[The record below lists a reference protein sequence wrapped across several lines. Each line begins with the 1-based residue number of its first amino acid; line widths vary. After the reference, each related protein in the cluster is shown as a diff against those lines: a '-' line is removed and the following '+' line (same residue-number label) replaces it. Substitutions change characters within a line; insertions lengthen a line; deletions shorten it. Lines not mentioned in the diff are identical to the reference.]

1 MGSQHRLRPHSHS
14 SPPASHPSHPQAL
27 PRLHRPGC
35 HAGSLPRLRVRSA
48 AIRERLSPSLL
59 RNLAKKSGSTRR
71 CVTRSRRPS
80 APHAGRG
87 DQMQAG
93 ETRDRGQV
101 QRPEARTSLRPG
113 QVRVST
119 HRLIIEYRYGVAKL
133 SFPLISGLTDD
144 RSTPLPRLRG
154 SRALAAS
161 AAGLVL

>member
-1 MGSQHRLRPHSHS
+1 
-14 SPPASHPSHPQAL
+14 
-27 PRLHRPGC
+27 
-35 HAGSLPRLRVRSA
+35 
-48 AIRERLSPSLL
+48 
-59 RNLAKKSGSTRR
+59 
-71 CVTRSRRPS
+71 
-80 APHAGRG
+80 
-87 DQMQAG
+87 MQAG

-119 HRLIIEYRYGVAKL
+119 HWLIIEYRYGVAKL